1 MYNYLCRLL
10 LEAGTRLIYYITPL
24 FSKYLESIKKDS
36 NSFHHEMALDEKI
49 VFELGF
55 AGAIASKKTACMF
68 STEQLFEAMD
78 PIMTSAY
85 TGVKYGF
92 LIVCIKDTP
101 HEVSFIGPFSKLPV
115 IFSDELQ
122 ELPYVIDFSYNI
134 SKKYEIPV
142 ILQITPDEGF
152 DKEILYRGKALS
164 FSNNNK
170 AQFIKDPGRWAA
182 TPSFRYKLHQ
192 VLNEKIENIR
202 EEFETYKG
210 NKAKIKG
217 KTGIIITKN
226 IDLDFYDEDTSIL
239 KISTIFPLPKRLVDD
254 FIKQMDEVFLIE
266 GEYPAVEL
274 QIKER
279 SKINSEVLKTPS
291 RIQNKGEQLFSFEII
306 RDWFGPASSINIAHG
321 IKKSEPERK
330 VVAIT
335 YENHFLHSGMPSFI
349 NVLYNNSSF
358 ALLIIVNEMEEE
370 IRRFMEGC
378 GFKDTLTIKEI
389 EDLKDYKDKGGLTVY
404 FYRGMI

>member
-10 LEAGTRLIYYITPL
+10 LQAGTRLIYYTTPL
-24 FSKYLESIKKDS
+24 FSKYFESIKTEYS
-36 NSFHHEMALDEKI
+36 SFHHEAATDEKI
-49 VFELGF
+49 AFELGF

-85 TGVKYGF
+85 TGVKKGF

-101 HEVSFIGPFSKLPV
+101 HDVSFIGPFSKLPV
-115 IFSDELQ
+115 IYSDEPQ

-134 SKKYEIPV
+134 SEKYEIPV
-142 ILQITPDEGF
+142 LLQIITDEGF
-152 DKEILYRGKALS
+152 DKEVLNRGKALS

-170 AQFIKDPGRWAA
+170 AQFIKDAGRWAA

-192 VLNEKIENIR
+192 VLNEKIEKIR
-202 EEFETYKG
+202 EEFESYKG
-210 NKAKIKG
+210 NKVKIKG
-217 KTGIIITKN
+217 KTGIIITEKT
-226 IDLDFYDEDTSIL
+226 DLDFYDEDTSVL
-239 KISTIFPLPKRLVDD
+239 KISTIFPLPERLVHG
-254 FIKQMDEVFLIE
+254 FIKQMNEVFLIE

-279 SKINSEVLKTPS
+279 SKINSEVIKIPS
-291 RIQNKGEQLFSFEII
+291 RIQNKGEQLLGFEII

-321 IKKSEPERK
+321 IKRSAPDRK

-335 YENHFLHSGMPSFI
+335 YENHFLHSGMASFI

-358 ALLIIVNEMEEE
+358 VLLITVNEMEED

-378 GFKDTLTIKEI
+378 GFKNIFTIKEL
-389 EDLKDYKDKGGLTVY
+389 EELKGYNDKDGLTVY